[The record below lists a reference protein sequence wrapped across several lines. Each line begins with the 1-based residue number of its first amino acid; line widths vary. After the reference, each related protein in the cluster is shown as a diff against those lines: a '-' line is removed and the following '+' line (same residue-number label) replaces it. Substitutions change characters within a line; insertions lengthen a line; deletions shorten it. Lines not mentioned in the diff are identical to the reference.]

1 MRSKFL
7 SRAPWRASLV
17 AIVLVAAAVPAAQAA
32 APDRSK
38 KRPYVIVMK
47 DRSAN
52 AKGVA
57 DDHRRRFGVK
67 VKMVYDKGLRGYAGS
82 MTDEDALKV
91 AREPGVV
98 IAPDTEV
105 TGFGTQNVAAT
116 PSDYA
121 ALPTGWGYHLDRVD
135 QRNSLAGSTQ
145 AEKGSYNYTET
156 GAGVTAYVID
166 SGVNHQH
173 IEFGGRATPGFDAFR
188 TKTHADFG
196 KDCNGHGTHV
206 AGILGGKNFGVA
218 KNVNIV
224 SVRVLDCNASGS
236 VSNVVA
242 GINYVTGIKKANP
255 GKAMVANMSL
265 GGGANASLDQAVRD
279 SIVSGVTFALAAG
292 NGNVFGNGQDACNV
306 SPARVAT
313 ALTVG
318 ATDATDKRATWSN
331 YGSCVDVYAPG
342 ATVVSS
348 YGRTQDPTAW
358 SVLSGTSMAAPAV
371 AGVAA
376 LLLQVDSGAS
386 PGQVAHA
393 MAQLATLGKVSGT
406 NVGAAKL
413 LYAPWTGPDL
423 ATATD
428 KLNDSVTTPPPPPPR
443 SCVLFCLFG

>member
-1 MRSKFL
+1 MRPKLS

-17 AIVLVAAAVPAAQAA
+17 VIAVLAAAIPVAHAA
-32 APDRSK
+32 APDSSEK
-38 KRPYVIVMK
+38 KPYVVILK
-47 DRSAN
+47 NRSAN

-57 DDHRRRFGVK
+57 DDHSRRFGVK
-67 VKMVYDKGLRGYAGS
+67 LKMVYDKGLRGYAGS

-105 TGFGTQNVAAT
+105 TGFGSQNVAVT
-116 PSDYA
+116 PSPYV

-135 QRNSLAGSTQ
+135 QRNSLANSTQ
-145 AEKGSYNYTET
+145 AEKGWYNYTKT
-156 GAGVTAYVID
+156 GDQVTAYVID
-166 SGVNHQH
+166 SGVNYKH
-173 IEFGGRATPGFDAFR
+173 IEFGTRGSPGFDAYR
-188 TKTHADFG
+188 AKTHADFG

-218 KNVNIV
+218 KDVNIV
-224 SVRVLDCNASGS
+224 SVRVLDCNGSGS

-242 GINYVTGIKKANP
+242 GINYVTGIKRANP

-279 SIVSGVTFALAAG
+279 SITAGIPYAIAAG
-292 NGNVFGNGQDACNV
+292 NGNIFGSGQDACNV

-318 ATDATDKRATWSN
+318 ATDTNDTRTTWSN
-331 YGSCVDVYAPG
+331 YGSCVDIYAPG
-342 ATVVSS
+342 NNIVSS
-348 YGRTQDPTAW
+348 YGKTQDSSAW
-358 SVLSGTSMAAPAV
+358 TPLSGTSMAAPAV

-376 LLLQVDSGAS
+376 LLLQIDSGAS
-386 PGQVAHA
+386 PGQVGHA
-393 MAQLATLGKVSGT
+393 MGQVATLDKVNGT
-406 NVGAAKL
+406 NVVGAKL
-413 LYAPWTGPDL
+413 LYSPWTDPDL
-423 ATATD
+423 VTAAD
-428 KLNDSVTTPPPPPPR
+428 KLNDSVPTPPPPPPR

>member
-1 MRSKFL
+1 MRSKLL

-17 AIVLVAAAVPAAQAA
+17 AIALVAAAVPAAQAA
-32 APDRSK
+32 APDSTK
-38 KRPYVIVMK
+38 KKPYVIVFQ
-47 DRSAN
+47 DRSAD
-52 AKGVA
+52 AKGIA

-91 AREPGVV
+91 AGLPGVV
-98 IAPDTEV
+98 IAPDTKV
-105 TGFGTQNVAAT
+105 TGFATQNVAVT
-116 PSDYA
+116 PSPYA
-121 ALPTGWGYHLDRVD
+121 VLPAGWGYHLDRVD
-135 QRNSLAGSTQ
+135 QRNSLA

-173 IEFGGRATPGFDAFR
+173 IEFGGRATPGYDAYR
-188 TKTHADFG
+188 AKTHADFG

-224 SVRVLDCNASGS
+224 SVRVLDCNNSGS
-236 VSNVVA
+236 VSTVVA
-242 GINYVTGIKKANP
+242 GINYVTGIKTANP

-265 GGGANASLDQAVRD
+265 GGGANASLDQAVRN
-279 SIVSGVTFALAAG
+279 SIAAGVTYAIAAG
-292 NGNVFGNGQDACNV
+292 NGNIFGNGQDACNV

-313 ALTVG
+313 ALTVA
-318 ATDATDKRATWSN
+318 ATDANDKRPTWSN

-342 ATVVSS
+342 NAVVSS
-348 YGRTQDPTAW
+348 YGKTQDPTAW
-358 SVLSGTSMAAPAV
+358 SSLSGTSMSSPAV

-376 LLLQVDSGAS
+376 LLLDVDSGAS
-386 PGQVAHA
+386 PAQVSNA
-393 MAQLATLGKVSGT
+393 MAQLATLGKVNGT
-406 NVGAAKL
+406 NVTGAKL
-413 LYAPWTGPDL
+413 VYAPWTDPDL
-423 ATATD
+423 ATAAQ
-428 KLNDSVTTPPPPPPR
+428 KLDETVTAPPAPPPPPPR